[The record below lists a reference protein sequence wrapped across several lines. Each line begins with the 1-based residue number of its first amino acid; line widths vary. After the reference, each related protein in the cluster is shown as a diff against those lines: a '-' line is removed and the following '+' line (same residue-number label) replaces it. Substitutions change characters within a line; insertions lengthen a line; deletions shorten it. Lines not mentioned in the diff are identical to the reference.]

1 LIINSFITYSILWL
15 LNLFIPILNKF
26 KPKFIRYSLN
36 NVTLE
41 HKELLQQ
48 IPNYYKAKFNIDNYF
63 DEKYNKVFNQLIA
76 KELVYIKDIK
86 TNNYN
91 YQTISYIFNII
102 ESAKKAITELEE
114 VSKDNRKIAYY
125 EKNSSASLD
134 DLVKEYTKLL
144 EEQGYKK
151 LSLTASKKEIRFKRL
166 LAKLKRD
173 KSLFFNFYL
182 LIFSLNSLEELN
194 VKKEEKDIF
203 ELLLNLFEFYR
214 VGHATNQQ
222 IYKSVAIQIYDIY
235 KNEFEEKELQ
245 EIISILITA
254 CFNLD
259 ENYSNF
265 NKIGEQKVYIK
276 NLVYNFPLFEHNTKL
291 AKEQKKQIFRFLATT
306 KNLFPI
312 FIPNFL
318 KRKYVHYYFNDLLEY
333 YYKMDSLNFFGF
345 SPKKK

>member
-1 LIINSFITYSILWL
+1 L
-15 LNLFIPILNKF
+15 LNLFIPVLNKF

-48 IPNYYKAKFNIDNYF
+48 IPNYYKIKFNLDNYF
-63 DEKYNKVFNQLIA
+63 DEKYNKIFNKLIE
-76 KELVYIKDIK
+76 KELVYIKDVNSNI
-86 TNNYN
+86 YN
-91 YQTISYIFNII
+91 YQTISYIFNIL
-102 ESAKKAITELEE
+102 ESAKKAINELKE

-144 EEQGYKK
+144 DEQGYKK
-151 LSLTASKKEIRFKRL
+151 LSLIASKKEIRFKRL

-182 LIFSLNSLEELN
+182 LMFSLNSLEEFN
-194 VKKEEKDIF
+194 IKKEEKDIF
-203 ELLLNLFEFYR
+203 QLLLNLFEFYR
-214 VGHATNQQ
+214 VGHATPQQ

-245 EIISILITA
+245 EIISILITT

-265 NKIGEQKVYIK
+265 NKIGEQEVYIK
-276 NLVYNFPLFEHNTKL
+276 NLIYNFPLFECDTKL
-291 AKEQKKQIFRFLATT
+291 AKEQKKQIFRFFTTT
-306 KNLFPI
+306 KKIFPV
-312 FIPNFL
+312 FIPKFL
-318 KRKYVHYYFNDLLEY
+318 KKKYVSFYFNDLLEY
-333 YYKMDSLNFFGF
+333 YYKMDSLNFSGF